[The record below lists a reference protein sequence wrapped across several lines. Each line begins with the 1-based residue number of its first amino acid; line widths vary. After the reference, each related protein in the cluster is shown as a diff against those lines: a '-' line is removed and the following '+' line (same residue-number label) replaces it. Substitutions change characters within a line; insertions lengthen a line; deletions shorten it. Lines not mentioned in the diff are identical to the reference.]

1 MHRLLRVMAVVGV
14 VCGVSP
20 QPDIAAQ
27 SPTAGIKVCGLL
39 PRADVKRLINGNQVF
54 DMLPPEEEPLGTYG
68 SSCNYPGVMIQLM
81 PFQQGTIDTMRKRGR
96 LEPVSGV
103 GDEAW
108 LYDNPAGYAELYVRI
123 DKRFLTLQRDIDR
136 GQTLASVRPGV
147 IALANALVAKL
158 R

>member
-1 MHRLLRVMAVVGV
+1 MHRLLNVLGVVGV
-14 VCGVSP
+14 VSGVTP

-27 SPTAGIKVCGLL
+27 SSTASIKACGLL
-39 PRADVKRLINGNQVF
+39 PRAEVKKLINGNQVF
-54 DMLPPEEEPLGTYG
+54 DMMAPEEEPLGNYG
-68 SSCNYPGVMIQLM
+68 SSCNYPGVMIQVM
-81 PFQQGTIDTMRKRGR
+81 PFLQSTIDGARKRGR

-108 LYDNPAGYAELYVRI
+108 LYENPAGYAELYVRI
-123 DKRFLTLQRDIDR
+123 DKRFLTLQRDIGM

-147 IALANALVAKL
+147 MALANALVARL